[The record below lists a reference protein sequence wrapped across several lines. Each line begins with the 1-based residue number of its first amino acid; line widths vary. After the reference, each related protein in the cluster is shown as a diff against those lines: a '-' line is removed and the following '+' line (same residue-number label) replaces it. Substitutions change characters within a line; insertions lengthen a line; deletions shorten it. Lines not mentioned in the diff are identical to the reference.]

1 MTTTKIA
8 EKIQVRMAELD
19 DEQRMYE
26 NCRTIC
32 IGIKD
37 ELNKLLS
44 SLEEDDK
51 DREAGEIIVD
61 EDETVSA

>member
-1 MTTTKIA
+1 
-8 EKIQVRMAELD
+8 MAELD

-51 DREAGEIIVD
+51 DRKAGEIIVE

>member
-8 EKIQVRMAELD
+8 EKIQARMAELD

-51 DREAGEIIVD
+51 DREAGEIIVE

>member
-1 MTTTKIA
+1 
-8 EKIQVRMAELD
+8 MAELD

-51 DREAGEIIVD
+51 DREAGEIVE